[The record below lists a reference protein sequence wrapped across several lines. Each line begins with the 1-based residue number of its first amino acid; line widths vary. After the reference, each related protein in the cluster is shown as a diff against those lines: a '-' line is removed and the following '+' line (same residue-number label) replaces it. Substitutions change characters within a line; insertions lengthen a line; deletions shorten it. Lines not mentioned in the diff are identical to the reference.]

1 MPSIRLIISEILLWI
16 YVLLVYQNIMSE
28 NGGLFLP
35 GFLGSPDFRILCNI
49 IVLSLAGAAGMAYF
63 AFFYRQL
70 SGTIQKH
77 SPLYAFGGATIG
89 QLLMELFATSN
100 ILVTIG
106 LVLSMM
112 GWGYVMAYILY
123 KVATES
129 PGTHFG
135 RFIGVSLGTGAII
148 AYIIGTIGAFF
159 PNIPISHLLTLPC
172 LALLAFIC
180 PKKDYSEIPQASAS
194 TLTWHTFFTK
204 NRTYL
209 IIAATFMGI
218 LMGLCDSVT
227 VIRFPEYA
235 PSFPTSRLFY
245 AGGLLFFG
253 WLTDK
258 KFSVMPAV
266 VLVIST
272 YFLWFRTFNTE
283 PGLFLLLAQYVEA
296 IYSAPIIV
304 LMMTGFLHIAAHSD
318 RPEKWAAMSRIIEL
332 PSMSLGLLFGVLFF
346 QYVSLPV
353 IFATYTTLLLISV
366 ALLYKITMSYM
377 QGSAEEKLEKRVEAA
392 VGSHKQEKLPDETAR
407 FNTYCKNYHLTERE
421 ANVLQEL
428 LKGLK
433 ISTIAENLFISER
446 TVRFH
451 INNIQNKTGQ
461 ESQLAIVSDYYR
473 GSSSSQQ

>member
-16 YVLLVYQNIMSE
+16 YVLLVYQNIMNE

-35 GFLGSPDFRILCNI
+35 GFLGSPDYRILSNI

-172 LALLAFIC
+172 LVLLALIT
-180 PKKDYSEIPQASAS
+180 PKQASWEPIQPS
-194 TLTWHTFFTK
+194 SLTWHTFFIN

-258 KFSVMPAV
+258 RFSVMPAV

-332 PSMSLGLLFGVLFF
+332 PSMCLGLLFGVLFF

-366 ALLYKITMSYM
+366 ALLYRITVSYM
-377 QGSAEEKLEKRVEAA
+377 EGLTEEKTEKLVKAAAEA
-392 VGSHKQEKLPDETAR
+392 HKHETLPDESAK
-407 FNTYCKNYHLTERE
+407 FDTYCRQYNLTERE

-433 ISTIAENLFISER
+433 ISIIAQNLFISER